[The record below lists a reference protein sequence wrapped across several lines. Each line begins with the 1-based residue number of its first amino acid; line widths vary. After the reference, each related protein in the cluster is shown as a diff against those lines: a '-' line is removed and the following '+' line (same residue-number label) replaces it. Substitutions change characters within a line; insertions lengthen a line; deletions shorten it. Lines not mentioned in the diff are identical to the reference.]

1 MSNSNKVDYNKLSD
15 EELSRMELI
24 RKAEERD
31 KVEGYKKTG
40 KKVMKWYFIGM
51 GVFLLFL
58 LFIVSQLFSSLSSFA

>member
-1 MSNSNKVDYNKLSD
+1 MSDSNKVDYNKLSD

-58 LFIVSQLFSSLSSFA
+58 IFIASQLFSSLSSFG

>member
-31 KVEGYKKTG
+31 RVEGYKKTG

-51 GVFLLFL
+51 GVFLLFI
-58 LFIVSQLFSSLSSFA
+58 LFIASQLFSSLSNFG